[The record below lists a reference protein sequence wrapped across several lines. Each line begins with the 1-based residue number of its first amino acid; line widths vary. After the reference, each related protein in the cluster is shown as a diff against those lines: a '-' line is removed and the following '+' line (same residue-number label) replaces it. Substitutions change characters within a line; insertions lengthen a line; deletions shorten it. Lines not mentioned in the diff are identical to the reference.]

1 MIFLDSEITQVSKAE
16 SKAEQDEIVRFQA
29 FDSSYF
35 RNKSHFED
43 AGIQNYLQFQPI
55 YKYFNNIVN
64 SNHIPGWKYKGLSD
78 ESVKFPAASR
88 NILESYVS
96 TKIQTKLDGSCLKQD
111 KIIFT
116 HKQVVNA
123 YIVYAINLRSFTVAK
138 DFALRNSLF
147 RAYCLLKC

>member
-55 YKYFNNIVN
+55 YRYVKNIVN
-64 SNHIPGWKYKGLSD
+64 SNHIPAWKYKGLSD
-78 ESVKFPAASR
+78 ESIKCPAAYR
-88 NILESYVS
+88 NILES
-96 TKIQTKLDGSCLKQD
+96 
-111 KIIFT
+111 
-116 HKQVVNA
+116 
-123 YIVYAINLRSFTVAK
+123 
-138 DFALRNSLF
+138 
-147 RAYCLLKC
+147 

>member
-1 MIFLDSEITQVSKAE
+1 M
-16 SKAEQDEIVRFQA
+16 RFQA

-35 RNKSHFED
+35 CNNSHFED

-55 YKYFNNIVN
+55 YRYLKNIVN

-78 ESVKFPAASR
+78 ESIKCPAAYR

-96 TKIQTKLDGSCLKQD
+96 TKIQIKLDGSCLKQD
-111 KIIFT
+111 KITFT

-123 YIVYAINLRSFTVAK
+123 YIVYEINLRSFTVAK

-147 RAYCLLKC
+147 KAYS